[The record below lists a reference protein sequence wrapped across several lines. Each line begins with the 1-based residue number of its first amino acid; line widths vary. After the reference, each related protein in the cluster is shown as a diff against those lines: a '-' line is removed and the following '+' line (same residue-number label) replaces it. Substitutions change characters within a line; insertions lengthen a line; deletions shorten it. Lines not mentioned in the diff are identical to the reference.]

1 LATRSQRY
9 RAATRPRMFERETR
23 YPRSPQALPCLPCLS
38 WPSPALRGIRRPRGG
53 LRRDVV
59 GRREFPATA
68 NCILARQ
75 PAHLS
80 QVPLRFCPRV
90 LAGPLRPYRAP
101 CDRGAEACSRRLPD
115 RSRNRRYLTYQYHPP
130 RLAGSSR
137 GRRQARLPVDER
149 VTARAGLRFT
159 SGSCGG
165 AAACGP
171 ALSCRGRER
180 VCRALP
186 GTSARPTDVSSKTR
200 SRSNK
205 RRRNNHFRV
214 CARG

>member
-1 LATRSQRY
+1 MATRSQRY
-9 RAATRPRMFERETR
+9 RAAARPRMFERETR

-38 WPSPALRGIRRPRGG
+38 WPSPALRGIRRPRG

-115 RSRNRRYLTYQYHPP
+115 RSRNRSYLTYRYHPP

-149 VTARAGLRFT
+149 VTARAVIRCT

-186 GTSARPTDVSSKTR
+186 GTSTRPADVSSKTR